1 MFKKRHHKEGQI
13 PSFKKFVLYQS
24 EAVWQIHTW
33 LSSEKNTN
41 IIINYEANT
50 SPLNTPSNLA
60 SNSSSNSIT
69 AKTAIFSPSKKWAV
83 EATKAL
89 EKVCNECLRYIVNS
103 RVAPI
108 KIQLDHWLDLNKRV
122 A

>member
-1 MFKKRHHKEGQI
+1 MSRKGKFLVLKN
-13 PSFKKFVLYQS
+13 SFCTRAKLFGKYTRDFP
-24 EAVWQIHTW
+24 AK
-33 LSSEKNTN
+33 KNTN

-83 EATKAL
+83 EATGAL
-89 EKVCNECLRYIVNS
+89 EKECNEWLRYIVNS

-108 KIQLDHWLDLNKRV
+108 KIHLDHWLDLNKRV